1 MKFLVIILLG
11 IALYGNT
18 SDTYAW
24 DSTAAKYMPLQ
35 VGNIWVYYGSRINVI
50 TQCFGYEKYEIS
62 GTSQINGHMY
72 FTLVRTIKPLNT
84 TNCGSFYVSSRLF
97 GQNYLRIDSTNMS
110 LFGTESCQIDSL
122 ASRKGDSELVCI
134 AYTHYNPSYCD
145 TSTIMKFGLNKL
157 SKTFTAYTFESYVK
171 MSYAKDIGFYHYHLF
186 QPGPNNVVMDLR
198 GCVINGVVYGDTSMI
213 VGINQISTE
222 IPEKFTLSQNYPN
235 PFNPVSKIKFSIPLS
250 RGVSEGRGVLTQLS
264 IYDALGREVAVLV
277 NQQLQPG
284 TYEADWDASSYPSG
298 VYYYRLESG
307 DFKETKKMVLIK

>member
-1 MKFLVIILLG
+1 MKFLLFILLC
-11 IALYGNT
+11 IALHGNT
-18 SDTYAW
+18 PDTYAW
-24 DSTAAKYMPLQ
+24 DSTAAQYMPLQ
-35 VGNIWVYYGSRINVI
+35 VGNIWVYYSSRINVI

-62 GTSQINGHMY
+62 GTSEINGHMY
-72 FTLVRTIKPLNT
+72 FTIVRTIKPSNT

-97 GQNYLRIDSTNMS
+97 SQNYLRIDSTNLS

-145 TSTIMKFGLNKL
+145 TSTITKFGLNKL

-186 QPGPNNVVMDLR
+186 QPGPNNVDMDLR

-213 VGINQISTE
+213 VGIYQISTE

-235 PFNPVSKIKFSIPLS
+235 PFNPVTRIKFSIPQNETTQ
-250 RGVSEGRGVLTQLS
+250 RVVSTSLL
-264 IYDALGREVAVLV
+264 IYDALGRRVAVLV
-277 NQQLQPG
+277 NQQLLPG
-284 TYEADWDASSYPSG
+284 TYEADWDASAYPSG
-298 VYYYRLESG
+298 VYYYKLESG
-307 DFKETKKMVLIK
+307 DFTETKKMVLIK